1 MASLRGSVV
10 VMDFWATWCGP
21 CMIAMPEIQKVHEHF
36 RDQPVK
42 VFGVNCMEGA
52 GGDPAKYMRSQK
64 YTYSLLLD
72 GDSVADR
79 YNVSGIPTFYVV
91 DQQGRIAFSSV
102 GAGSEEGL
110 TAIIEK
116 LLATDPTDEKETDS

>member
-1 MASLRGSVV
+1 
-10 VMDFWATWCGP
+10 MDFWATWCVP
-21 CMIAMPEIQKVHEHF
+21 CKIAMPEVQKVHEHF
-36 RDQPVK
+36 YDQTVK

-52 GGDPAKYMRSQK
+52 GGDPAHYMRSQK
-64 YTYSLLLD
+64 FTDSLLLD
-72 GDSVADR
+72 GDGVADA

-102 GAGSEEGL
+102 GAGSEEGM

-116 LLATDPTDEKETDS
+116 LLMVDPTTEVDTDS